1 MRQFITYVVMAAVLG
16 IASMGY
22 ADDKAA
28 GQKNTTPIKIEKA
41 QKSPIT
47 VQKTDTGARAIY
59 VPKGKS
65 VGAYAEGGGSQPSH
79 FNPKGEKRAGGG
91 VAIKFGGSSD
101 KKKNGSK

>member
-1 MRQFITYVVMAAVLG
+1 MRQYITYVVMAAVLG

-47 VQKTDTGARAIY
+47 VQKTDTY
-59 VPKGKS
+59 VSKGKS
-65 VGAYAEGGGSQPSH
+65 VGAYAEGAVAS
-79 FNPKGEKRAGGG
+79 RATSIRR
-91 VAIKFGGSSD
+91 A
-101 KKKNGSK
+101 KNVWALE